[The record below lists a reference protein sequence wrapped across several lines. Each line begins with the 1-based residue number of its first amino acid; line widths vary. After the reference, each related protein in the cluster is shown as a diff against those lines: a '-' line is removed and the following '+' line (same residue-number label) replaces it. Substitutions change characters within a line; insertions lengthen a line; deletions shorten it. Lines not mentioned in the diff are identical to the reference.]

1 MDKCKTL
8 KDFKDY
14 YRSNQV
20 DYQDFLAEASKVLD
34 EQDLGLL
41 EIFVGE

>member
-1 MDKCKTL
+1 MKNCKTL

-20 DYQDFLAEASKVLD
+20 DNQDFLAEASKVLD

-41 EIFVGE
+41 EAFVGE